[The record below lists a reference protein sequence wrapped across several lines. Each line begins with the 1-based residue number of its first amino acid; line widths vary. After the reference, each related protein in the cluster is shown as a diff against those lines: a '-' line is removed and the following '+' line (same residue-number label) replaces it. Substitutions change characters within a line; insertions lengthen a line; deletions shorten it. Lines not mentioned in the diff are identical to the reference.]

1 MNEVSQV
8 VMDCPLA
15 LLLGGR
21 CSGVNKVGQVFISV
35 IANSP
40 AKAAHIVEGQADV
53 AHELGERG
61 EVQLGVVILEQGLPL
76 ELEFCLSWWPLLL
89 LLLLIA
95 RFR

>member
-1 MNEVSQV
+1 M
-8 VMDCPLA
+8 
-15 LLLGGR
+15 R
-21 CSGVNKVGQVFISV
+21 CSGIHEVGQVLDWFIPH
-35 IANSP
+35 NP
-40 AKAAHIVEGQADV
+40 AEAAHIVEGQADV

-89 LLLLIA
+89 LLLIA